1 MSSERA
7 NPNDVWKNYS
17 NKGLRAKDCRSKTKN
32 EEQAHIA
39 QDSENTLLL
48 FTFCHA
54 CSWRGEGSIP
64 QPSTIIGHRHRWC
77 PQHRAKPWV
86 LDIDASNHM
95 TSSRAGFVDLDQD
108 RAFQRWLHHSHRGAR
123 SRSVLFSCK
132 NGEHRSLSLHS
143 LPHAAP
149 HSQYNQHRIAR

>member
-1 MSSERA
+1 MTSGRTTATKAYGPKIAAARRRTRNRPTS
-7 NPNDVWKNYS
+7 
-17 NKGLRAKDCRSKTKN
+17 LRTART
-32 EEQAHIA
+32 H
-39 QDSENTLLL
+39 
-48 FTFCHA
+48 FFFCHA